1 MPQFILFNYLKNNRS
16 YIIRF
21 ILVGLV
27 TFSINNLF
35 FWFFNGYLQFNYQLS
50 ITFSYFLTVASHF
63 CLNNFFTFS
72 GQVEKVILAALPR
85 YLLMLGLNY
94 SITLSVVALTVELI
108 GISPYFGIVFSS
120 AATAI
125 SSFLVMNHF
134 VFRRGR

>member
-1 MPQFILFNYLKNNRS
+1 MSKFIIFSYLKNNQS

-21 ILVGLV
+21 ILVGFV
-27 TFSINNLF
+27 TFAINNLF
-35 FWFFNGYLQFNYQLS
+35 FLFFNGYLQFNYQLS

-72 GQVEKVILAALPR
+72 GQVEKVILGAVPR

-94 SITLSVVALTVELI
+94 LITLSVVASTVEFI
-108 GISPYFGIVFSS
+108 GLSPYFGIVFSS

-134 VFRRGR
+134 VFRRGC